1 MKKISKTSRLM
12 ALLAFVSFAFVSC
25 NMNEQE
31 VNDQCSSGVVL
42 IKNTGY
48 YELQLPSGLSAYFT
62 SYSED
67 GGLDNLTFSS
77 DEIVT
82 YTSFGTGFFISEDG
96 RIATNNHVVGSE
108 FSNKKVNKAMK
119 SILEKV
125 KSSLAS
131 KYNELCE
138 LEGELDEQIK
148 AKWMRNMDYSE
159 EVALKRQ
166 IAAKKEQYADNY
178 NTFSKIKVSGA
189 ELKHHCEISIAY
201 NETYVTNSRDF
212 IPCVVKATDAL
223 HDLAIIQLKDK
234 QTPAGKYVFTI
245 PDEDPVENYSFMET
259 ITKTVG
265 TDKNQKVI
273 LIGFNKGMAL
283 ANTTDGIKSQY
294 TVGNIS
300 QKDDNQMMYTIPS
313 LPGSSGSPVLNLRGE
328 LVAVNYAGIS
338 STQSFNYGVRINY
351 LRNLAAQ

>member
-1 MKKISKTSRLM
+1 M
-12 ALLAFVSFAFVSC
+12 
-25 NMNEQE
+25 
-31 VNDQCSSGVVL
+31 
-42 IKNTGY
+42 
-48 YELQLPSGLSAYFT
+48 
-62 SYSED
+62 
-67 GGLDNLTFSS
+67 
-77 DEIVT
+77 
-82 YTSFGTGFFISEDG
+82 
-96 RIATNNHVVGSE
+96 
-108 FSNKKVNKAMK
+108 
-119 SILEKV
+119 
-125 KSSLAS
+125 
-131 KYNELCE
+131 
-138 LEGELDEQIK
+138 
-148 AKWMRNMDYSE
+148 
-159 EVALKRQ
+159 
-166 IAAKKEQYADNY
+166 
-178 NTFSKIKVSGA
+178 
-189 ELKHHCEISIAY
+189 
-201 NETYVTNSRDF
+201 TNSRDF

-245 PDEDPVENYSFMET
+245 PEEDPVENYSFLET

>member
-1 MKKISKTSRLM
+1 MVVWLQINFK
-12 ALLAFVSFAFVSC
+12 VSHGEDFLFG
-25 NMNEQE
+25 N
-31 VNDQCSSGVVL
+31 L
-42 IKNTGY
+42 F
-48 YELQLPSGLSAYFT
+48 GLSF
-62 SYSED
+62 
-67 GGLDNLTFSS
+67 
-77 DEIVT
+77 V
-82 YTSFGTGFFISEDG
+82 
-96 RIATNNHVVGSE
+96 H
-108 FSNKKVNKAMK
+108 
-119 SILEKV
+119 
-125 KSSLAS
+125 
-131 KYNELCE
+131 
-138 LEGELDEQIK
+138 
-148 AKWMRNMDYSE
+148 
-159 EVALKRQ
+159 
-166 IAAKKEQYADNY
+166 
-178 NTFSKIKVSGA
+178 
-189 ELKHHCEISIAY
+189 
-201 NETYVTNSRDF
+201 
-212 IPCVVKATDAL
+212 
-223 HDLAIIQLKDK
+223 
-234 QTPAGKYVFTI
+234 PAGLPCAHVNLHIVFTI